1 MSIRLTDSGAL
12 AIIMMVLTIW
22 IATARWKLPSESN
35 WPLLFFIGLVVY
47 QKMYPEVVDSYPIFI
62 GIVCA
67 GMIRFEFMN
76 PRFVNVVRWV
86 ELLMFLYVIW
96 RLLTYV
102 LYF

>member
-1 MSIRLTDSGAL
+1 MAIRLTDSGVL
-12 AIIMMVLTIW
+12 AIIMMVITTW
-22 IATARWKLPSESN
+22 IAAARWKLPSESN
-35 WPLLFFIGLVVY
+35 WPLLFFIGLVIY

-76 PRFVNVVRWV
+76 SRFVNVIRWV